1 MLTVNIIFSIYQ
13 PVKQLRHT
21 NIQKK
26 LIGGK
31 GNMAKFSVPSGVS
44 VNDFFEKHVPAQFK
58 EITAGANLSSLAG
71 KEVNLQFNVTDQK
84 YCLNIKDGS
93 NLNVIK
99 GGVDKPLLTLALS
112 DQVLLDSVTGK
123 IEGMIDRFTDPVE
136 IADPVRLRNL
146 MDTKGTLN
154 LTFKNGADNIPV
166 TMIFNGEAKPAVD
179 ISLELK
185 DWIAMQ
191 NKETTGQ
198 NLFMNGKL
206 KFTGDMVLLMK
217 LQTLL

>member
-1 MLTVNIIFSIYQ
+1 LTDVIIFSIYQ
-13 PVKQLRHT
+13 SVKQPGY
-21 NIQKK
+21 KK
-26 LIGGK
+26 IYKKIIGGK

-44 VNDFFEKHVPAQFK
+44 VNDFFEKHVPTQFK
-58 EITAGANLSSLAG
+58 DITAGANLSSLAG
-71 KEVNLQFNVTDQK
+71 KEVNLQFNVNDQK

-99 GGVDKPLLTLALS
+99 GGVDKPLLTLSLS
-112 DQVLLDSVTGK
+112 EQVLMDSVTGK

-136 IADPVRLRNL
+136 IADPARLSNL
-146 MDTKGTLN
+146 MNTKGTLN
-154 LTFKNGADNIPV
+154 LTLKNGAESIPV

-206 KFTGDMVLLMK
+206 KFTGDMMLLMK
-217 LQTLL
+217 LQTLI

>member
-1 MLTVNIIFSIYQ
+1 
-13 PVKQLRHT
+13 
-21 NIQKK
+21 
-26 LIGGK
+26 
-31 GNMAKFSVPSGVS
+31 MAKFSVPSGVS
-44 VNDFFEKHVPAQFK
+44 VNDFFETHVPAQFK
-58 EITAGANLSSLAG
+58 DITAGANLASLAG
-71 KEVNLQFNVTDQK
+71 KEVNLQFNVNDQK
-84 YCLNIKDGS
+84 FCLNIKDGN

-112 DQVLLDSVTGK
+112 EQVLMDSVTGK

-136 IADPVRLRNL
+136 IADPARLSNL
-146 MDTKGTLN
+146 MNTKGTLN
-154 LTFKNGADNIPV
+154 LTLKNGAESIPV

-206 KFTGDMVLLMK
+206 KFTGDMMLLMK
-217 LQTLL
+217 LQTLI